1 MVLPHQFRVALLA
14 LGPQK
19 ASPSILKFNRILVKG
34 GQPLAYEL
42 ARGEPEQILSG
53 GVSFMT
59 DALIVTDQNRVERI
73 FKYKLKVAVCSVED
87 LSSLPVLLMH
97 SQQRARTK
105 KGNDTKKENYSAK
118 HRPQIYAY
126 EFAPEENREQDGQC
140 EAQE

>member
-19 ASPSILKFNRILVKG
+19 ASPSILEFNRILVKG
-34 GQPLAYEL
+34 GQLLAYEL
-42 ARGEPEQILSG
+42 AREEPEQILSG

-73 FKYKLKVAVCSVED
+73 FKYRLKVALCAIED
-87 LSSLPVLLMH
+87 LSSLPVLLVH

-105 KGNDTKKENYSAK
+105 KGNHAKKENYSDK
-118 HRPQIYAY
+118 RCP
-126 EFAPEENREQDGQC
+126 
-140 EAQE
+140 